1 VTTRQ
6 EVLNA
11 IRQHDGYHHLI
22 TVPRVFI
29 ELTGDPRSALLLSQL
44 LYWTDRA
51 SSAVGWVYKTRQ
63 EWQDELGLTRHG
75 LYAARA
81 RLSELGLTDESHHLV
96 NSRRTLH
103 LRLRYEELLLALKSL
118 RSTESAPSN
127 TPGLPPNA
135 SVTRRTPHHGQP
147 PPGTTAPLNHMAR
160 LFARKEARDNAV
172 ATASQRPDIE
182 RSNDRYSD
190 VRPSEP
196 QPSDRLTPGR
206 PSVPPSAVR
215 PFDLQPLEWP
225 FLHRPRAEITPENL
239 SEITAESSAERMEE
253 GGREPGR
260 PVTSYELAG
269 RRSA

>member
-1 VTTRQ
+1 MTTRQ

-96 NSRRTLH
+96 NSRGTLH

-118 RSTESAPSN
+118 RSTEHALSN
-127 TPGLPPNA
+127 TPSLPPNP
-135 SVTRRTPHHGQP
+135 SVTRQTSDMPTDPSLDVKAPAQLSHLARFLARCQARRAAMATPAEQPDGEQPSALKPLHGIESASVALP
-147 PPGTTAPLNHMAR
+147 PPTA
-160 LFARKEARDNAV
+160 NAP
-172 ATASQRPDIE
+172 ATP
-182 RSNDRYSD
+182 
-190 VRPSEP
+190 
-196 QPSDRLTPGR
+196 
-206 PSVPPSAVR
+206 
-215 PFDLQPLEWP
+215 
-225 FLHRPRAEITPENL
+225 
-239 SEITAESSAERMEE
+239 
-253 GGREPGR
+253 
-260 PVTSYELAG
+260 
-269 RRSA
+269 

>member
-1 VTTRQ
+1 VGSVRRDTKGDRVTTRQ

-29 ELTGDPRSALLLSQL
+29 ELTGDPRPALLLSQL

-127 TPGLPPNA
+127 TPCLPSNP
-135 SVTRRTPHHGQP
+135 SVTRQTSDAPTDPSLDVKAPAQLSHLTRFLARSQARRAAMATPAEQP
-147 PPGTTAPLNHMAR
+147 DG
-160 LFARKEARDNAV
+160 
-172 ATASQRPDIE
+172 
-182 RSNDRYSD
+182 
-190 VRPSEP
+190 
-196 QPSDRLTPGR
+196 
-206 PSVPPSAVR
+206 
-215 PFDLQPLEWP
+215 
-225 FLHRPRAEITPENL
+225 
-239 SEITAESSAERMEE
+239 
-253 GGREPGR
+253 
-260 PVTSYELAG
+260 
-269 RRSA
+269 